1 MNEFLTLPNIIIS
14 ILTVII
20 GVLVFVL
27 RNLLIKVE
35 KYEDVTVDQTQ
46 YLQNISKTISDSQK
60 HLQNLDER
68 GVFQSDDEVG
78 YFFEQ
83 MKNVQN
89 ELDRYMLPE
98 NYGEKESES

>member
-1 MNEFLTLPNIIIS
+1 MQDIFTVYNIIS
-14 ILTVII
+14 GILVGII
-20 GVLVFVL
+20 IIFLYIL
-27 RNLLIKVE
+27 RNLLFKVE
-35 KYEDVTVDQTQ
+35 KYEDRVES
-46 YLQNISKTISDSQK
+46 LQNSLSNIQDAIEDSKK
-60 HLQNLDER
+60 HLNQLDER

-98 NYGEKESES
+98 NYGKKESEG